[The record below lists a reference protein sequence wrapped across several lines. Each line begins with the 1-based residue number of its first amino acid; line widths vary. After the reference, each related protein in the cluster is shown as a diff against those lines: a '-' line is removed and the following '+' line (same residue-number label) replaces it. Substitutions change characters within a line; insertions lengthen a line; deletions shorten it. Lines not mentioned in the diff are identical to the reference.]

1 MLQLKRA
8 IGTYMLA
15 TTLLLGIVGCQ
26 HYFGVAHAATTY
38 HVATTGSNSNPGTE
52 KDPWRTVAHATLQL
66 SAGDTLY
73 VKNGTYVEEM
83 IRIQR
88 TGTPSAP
95 IKLLAYPGHA
105 PVITFNDC
113 GVSCPAGERRKALR
127 ILLQSALGHNK
138 PIGWITIEGL
148 TLKYGCNGIRWF
160 NCDHCTVRRN
170 TIVDTYNAGILG
182 TGGIDNVIDRNV
194 IDRAGSPEF
203 GDHGLYLTGSR
214 YIITNNLIYGS
225 DKYGIQL
232 KGNADPNDTVNYAGP
247 EFAKSENA
255 IISNNVIAYN
265 RLAAGIVLWGTWA
278 NGARIENNIFYQN
291 GQDAGTNNGIT
302 WITCCSTRVLIR
314 NNISYATDPRPTNFI
329 GTNATEGV
337 HYTQSG
343 NIVNTL
349 NPGFMNAPATLPA
362 LPNFKLNERSPAI
375 DKGLRPEQS
384 QGIPLTTTR
393 IDFNGT
399 PRPQGRAHDIGAYE
413 YSAGD
418 DPQSPAAP
426 AALQVLD
433 SQ

>member
-1 MLQLKRA
+1 MLQLKLA
-8 IGTYMLA
+8 LGAYMLA
-15 TTLLLGIVGCQ
+15 TALLSGVAGCQ
-26 HYFGVAHAATTY
+26 HYLGAAHAATY
-38 HVATTGSNSNPGTE
+38 YVAVAGNNSNPGTE
-52 KDPWRTVAHATLQL
+52 EQPWRSVAYAASHIF
-66 SAGDTLY
+66 AGDTIY
-73 VKNGTYVEEM
+73 VKNGTYIEEG
-83 IRIQR
+83 IWIKR
-88 TGTPSAP
+88 TGTASSPV
-95 IKLLAYPGHA
+95 KLLAYPGHS
-105 PVITFNDC
+105 PVISFNDS
-113 GVSCPAGERRKALR
+113 VSLRKNLR
-127 ILLQSALGHNK
+127 LLIQDPTGHK
-138 PIGWITIEGL
+138 KAMAWITIEGFV
-148 TLKYGCNGIRWF
+148 LKNGVNGIRWY
-160 NCDHCTVRRN
+160 NCQSCTVRRN
-170 TIVDTYNAGILG
+170 LIQDPYGSGILG

-194 IDRAGSPEF
+194 VDRAGSPEF

-302 WITCCSTRVLIR
+302 WITCCSTGVLIR

-343 NIVNTL
+343 NIINTL
-349 NPGFMNAPATLPA
+349 NPWFTNAPATLPA
-362 LPNFKLNERSPAI
+362 LPDFRLNERSPAI

-393 IDFNGT
+393 IDLNGT
-399 PRPQGRAHDIGAYE
+399 PRPQGRAYDIGAYE
-413 YSAGD
+413 YSAGGD
-418 DPQSPAAP
+418 SQSPAAP
-426 AALQVLD
+426 AALHVLD